1 MKKIDTLEKKDC
13 SGCMAC
19 MNICPKNAIIM
30 KEDKNGFKYPE
41 IDEKLCIDCGLCS
54 KACPVINKLKENL
67 YNIKVYACKNKDEN
81 IRKKSSSGGLFTL
94 FAKYILDQEGVVFGA
109 KYDENLRV
117 IHDYIEKD
125 DNINEFRG
133 SKYVQSDINST
144 YAKAKKFLS
153 NGRKVL
159 FTGTPC
165 QIEGLI
171 TYLGKNYSNLYT
183 QDFICHGVPSPKVWK
198 KYLDYKKEKCG
209 EDPIKV
215 NFRDKEV
222 LGWSNFQVK
231 YKYKSKDEI
240 VHHDDDYYMN
250 FFLRNYD
257 LRESCY
263 NCHFKKIHR
272 NSDLTIAD
280 FWGINE
286 ILPEFNDEKG
296 ISSLIINSNKGQEIF
311 DNIKSRIDFVEVN
324 IEDII
329 KHNSPLYVSVPYNEK
344 REKFFDYLDNYN
356 FEDIINEFLENK

>member
-19 MNICPKNAIIM
+19 MNICPKNAIMM
-30 KEDKNGFKYPE
+30 KEDKNGFKYPK

-263 NCHFKKIHR
+263 NCHFKKIRR

-280 FWGINE
+280 FLG
-286 ILPEFNDEKG
+286 
-296 ISSLIINSNKGQEIF
+296 NK
-311 DNIKSRIDFVEVN
+311 
-324 IEDII
+324 
-329 KHNSPLYVSVPYNEK
+329 
-344 REKFFDYLDNYN
+344 
-356 FEDIINEFLENK
+356 

>member
-1 MKKIDTLEKKDC
+1 MKD
-13 SGCMAC
+13 
-19 MNICPKNAIIM
+19 
-30 KEDKNGFKYPE
+30 PE
-41 IDEKLCIDCGLCS
+41 RTSYLI
-54 KACPVINKLKENL
+54 
-67 YNIKVYACKNKDEN
+67 
-81 IRKKSSSGGLFTL
+81 
-94 FAKYILDQEGVVFGA
+94 
-109 KYDENLRV
+109 
-117 IHDYIEKD
+117 
-125 DNINEFRG
+125 
-133 SKYVQSDINST
+133 
-144 YAKAKKFLS
+144 KAKKFLS

-263 NCHFKKIHR
+263 NCHFKKIRR

-286 ILPEFNDEKG
+286 VLPEFNDEKG

-311 DNIKSRIDFVEVN
+311 DNIKSSIDFAEVS

>member
-19 MNICPKNAIIM
+19 MNICPKNAIMM
-30 KEDKNGFKYPE
+30 KEDKNGFKYPK

-198 KYLDYKKEKCG
+198 KY
-209 EDPIKV
+209 
-215 NFRDKEV
+215 
-222 LGWSNFQVK
+222 
-231 YKYKSKDEI
+231 
-240 VHHDDDYYMN
+240 
-250 FFLRNYD
+250 
-257 LRESCY
+257 
-263 NCHFKKIHR
+263 
-272 NSDLTIAD
+272 
-280 FWGINE
+280 
-286 ILPEFNDEKG
+286 
-296 ISSLIINSNKGQEIF
+296 
-311 DNIKSRIDFVEVN
+311 
-324 IEDII
+324 
-329 KHNSPLYVSVPYNEK
+329 
-344 REKFFDYLDNYN
+344 
-356 FEDIINEFLENK
+356 